1 MNNCP
6 SNGNNTKCFLFPTL
20 PEAAPCQ
27 NFSSAIFRSVNVRL
41 NDTTVCHIPNYGA
54 YCQLSL
60 MLNTNNNDSE
70 TRLKNCLFEKD
81 TTKSWDDSTTNEG
94 WKNRRNH
101 FGAIIPT
108 GATDAGKFMFQKDA
122 EFFMFQ
128 VQTYLPAF
136 HFLGHC
142 DTVFD
147 FELAK
152 SDYVFQSS
160 DKTAE
165 NTDINYEIEDMRLL
179 VSQMLELTVL
189 IFFLPNFLTI
199 FLN

>member
-1 MNNCP
+1 
-6 SNGNNTKCFLFPTL
+6 
-20 PEAAPCQ
+20 
-27 NFSSAIFRSVNVRL
+27 
-41 NDTTVCHIPNYGA
+41 
-54 YCQLSL
+54 

-70 TRLKNCLFEKD
+70 TWLKNCLFEKD
-81 TTKSWDDSTTNEG
+81 TTKSWDDTTTNEG

-101 FGAIIPT
+101 FGAIVPVVNNPPQ
-108 GATDAGKFMFQKDA
+108 GDEGKFMFQRDA

-160 DKTAE
+160 DKSAA

-179 VSQMLELTVL
+179 VS
-189 IFFLPNFLTI
+189 
-199 FLN
+199 